1 MRGFHDCEALVPIWQ
16 ISPGSP
22 AMDLPGPAAKPARFT
37 LFKPQKPVQ
46 NALGNWRGNRLSAIN
61 LQVILEEIVICFD

>member
-1 MRGFHDCEALVPIWQ
+1 MANIPRRA
-16 ISPGSP
+16 
-22 AMDLPGPAAKPARFT
+22 AADLSGPAAQLACFT